1 VRIAVIGL
9 GLIGGS
15 IAMAAR
21 QRLGA
26 EVAGT
31 DTDPGAR
38 EAALADGTVDRACPT
53 AGEAVDGAHFAFV
66 AVPVGGLPEAV
77 GEVLEHAPQECVV
90 TDVGSTKRAIVAAHA
105 DSRFVGGHPMAGSEQ
120 SGLRHARGDLFENAT
135 WFLTPTAATSDT
147 LLQRLQGL
155 LEAIGAHPKAIDSES
170 HDKLVAVL
178 SHLPHVVANVLIAQ
192 AQDTL
197 PAGLGALSSA
207 GPSFRDA
214 TRVAGAPAE
223 IWTDIYAMNA
233 DMLAPAVGDMVARLR
248 AFHEAL
254 RSGDHARIVTFSEAA
269 AAARARLEQGPR

>member
-21 QRLGA
+21 QRLDA

-53 AGEAVDGAHFAFV
+53 AAEAVAGAQAAFV
-66 AVPVGGLPEAV
+66 AVPVGALPDAV
-77 GEVLEHAPQECVV
+77 GAALEHAPRDCVV
-90 TDVGSTKRAIVAAHA
+90 TDVGSTKRAIVAAYA
-105 DSRFVGGHPMAGSEQ
+105 DSRFVGGHPMAGSEH

-135 WFLTPTAATSDT
+135 WFLTPSAATSDA
-147 LLQRLQGL
+147 LLERLRGL
-155 LEAIGAHPKAIDSES
+155 LEAIGAQPKTIDAES

-197 PAGLGALSSA
+197 PMGLGALSSA

-223 IWTDIYAMNA
+223 IWTDIYATNA
-233 DMLAPAVGDMVARLR
+233 DMLAPAVEDMVARLR

-254 RSGDHARIVTFSEAA
+254 RLGDHARIVTFTEAA
-269 AAARARLEQGPR
+269 SAARARLEEGPR

>member
-1 VRIAVIGL
+1 
-9 GLIGGS
+9 
-15 IAMAAR
+15 
-21 QRLGA
+21 
-26 EVAGT
+26 
-31 DTDPGAR
+31 
-38 EAALADGTVDRACPT
+38 
-53 AGEAVDGAHFAFV
+53 
-66 AVPVGGLPEAV
+66 VGGLPEAV

-155 LEAIGAHPKAIDSES
+155 LEAIGAHPKAIDAES

-207 GPSFRDA
+207 APSFRDA

-233 DMLAPAVGDMVARLR
+233 DMLAPAVEDMVARLR